1 MQKNYTVVSL
11 LTEQVLWHFG
21 GWENAVEDGEMTVER
36 YNEMVEHFYCDV
48 DNLASQLLD
57 EAKTN
62 GLSIPNSGIMVCS
75 PSFIKKI
82 SLDDKQKIVERTQ
95 KACEKHVN
103 YLK

>member
-1 MQKNYTVVSL
+1 MNKKYTVVSL

-21 GWENAVEDGEMTVER
+21 GWENAVEDGDMTVER

-48 DNLASQLLD
+48 DNLASQLFED
-57 EAKTN
+57 AKTD
-62 GLSIPNSGIMVCS
+62 GLSIPNSGIMVFS
-75 PSFIKKI
+75 PSFINQI
-82 SLDDKQKIVERTQ
+82 SRKDEQTIIEFTQ